1 MVCLEGGFE
10 VLGVGGGG
18 GGVGI
23 SEAADLS
30 DAGDDGRGLGG
41 GFVTGSPGFAGSS
54 GKTFQTVSNSF
65 SISAVMCSQS
75 AWKGQVVNVV

>member
-1 MVCLEGGFE
+1 M
-10 VLGVGGGG
+10 GGGG
-18 GGVGI
+18 GGVDI

-41 GFVTGSPGFAGSS
+41 GSPGFAGSS

-65 SISAVMCSQS
+65 LTSAVMCSQS
-75 AWKGQVVNVV
+75 AWKGEVVNVV